1 MQSEISGQ
9 SEKVQGRESAPRG
22 EESGLGK
29 EKERRLD
36 REREREREKERER
49 ESSLG

>member
-22 EESGLGK
+22 EESDLGK
-29 EKERRLD
+29 EK
-36 REREREREKERER
+36 
-49 ESSLG
+49 